1 MTELM
6 WVRSHVEQLL
16 ADEWGVR
23 RVEVDRDGDF
33 PFRSG
38 TAAGWVTVLPEPPHL
53 VRVMAHAVYGV
64 KSSVKLL
71 RELNELNVRSLTATA
86 MLIDDIVVV
95 QQTITP
101 VGLTDRALAQAVAS
115 VGWMADDVGMLLAAM
130 FDGATPYPA
139 ESAAKSSAEYRE
151 CDDVSD
157 S

>member
-1 MTELM
+1 MSELM

-16 ADEWGVR
+16 AREWEMC

-38 TAAGWVTVLPEPPHL
+38 TAAGWVSVLPEPPHL

-64 KSSVKLL
+64 KSSLKLL
-71 RELNELNVRSLTATA
+71 RELNELNVRSLTAA
-86 MLIDDIVVV
+86 ALLIDDIVVV

-101 VGLTDRALAQAVAS
+101 VGMTDRALAQAIAS
-115 VGWMADDVGMLLAAM
+115 VGWMADDVGTLLAAM

-139 ESAAKSSAEYRE
+139 DSATEHRQC
-151 CDDVSD
+151 CDDGIPD
-157 S
+157 I